1 MQGGIFMGRKSN
13 KGILFV
19 ALGLGLLVSLI
30 LPEKAII
37 ILLAIALVICGF
49 TLCKG

>member
-1 MQGGIFMGRKSN
+1 MGRKRGS
-13 KGILFV
+13 KGIIFV
-19 ALGLGLLVSLI
+19 ALGLGLLISLV

-37 ILLAIALVICGF
+37 VILAVALVICGI